1 MQSHLDVRINGRSLT
16 LENGFGLDIEE
27 RNPMF
32 YQNEMN
38 SWPVPVPLKR
48 NRQLLGDIDNPHS
61 DVSLKGLEQ
70 APVSIIVEGMPFRS
84 GYVNVQEGVEVTDAL
99 SVNVDN
105 GKRSLEDLIGDMTCQ
120 DVPLKDRI
128 QIGEKIGNVRVS
140 VDYEYTVKVVY
151 PEKKGTDE
159 EVEHTATDHVE
170 GEFEPQALGFSY
182 PGICEVESE
191 ATQVARKRGEQA
203 YKNGETVIEPQEAV
217 SFINVTDAYPYK
229 PYCNARIAY
238 KHIGI
243 KEDGTSS
250 GELVSVEDRDLNAPE
265 ERYPYWMLDAKRP
278 QSGICFYVRYFLDCL
293 FTYLGVSYDLSAL
306 DAVEDLN
313 HLCFFTTHC
322 KYTTEIAH
330 GSDETPF
337 FHKVSTHDYTKPQ
350 GIIRGFN
357 YEKGIAAVLVDWKT
371 YAEDSFNQE
380 LFSDINNWLS
390 SRGCGGELSIPWPE
404 TKQVQD
410 FFYSKNGG
418 EQKKIVVGV
427 DDVQGINI
435 DAKITRG
442 EVSANILSMWATS
455 DNFPEES
462 VKTVLDSLEASFG
475 IKFSYDYEQ
484 NKVTAYLMR
493 DVFRSQAAPIDL
505 LGNVLSITRVT
516 EKVMGVRMRYSAE
529 SDSKEQRQN
538 VKKGVK
544 NYDTDYDY
552 IDYRPD
558 TLVTD
563 LDYKQITEEKPVENL
578 KTYIDLHTGNAYR
591 WKASEDALESGEY
604 KCSLFEVGTFKGVEL
619 GDCSERYQDFIK
631 EFTSS
636 FIPVPFNDVNY
647 RMRDIYVAA
656 GSSVASYTYQGDT
669 YEISRINSESDMSHM
684 LLSAYVDEEMEH
696 EFVEQFINNALPS
709 TYANLYLTERLKMRE
724 SYDPTKT
731 DDGNSPLQHY
741 DWGLSIA
748 LMQGGGTDGYMQI
761 YDTNYDLL
769 GNSRWRNV
777 AGEYALTSDSMS
789 PMGEVYDYNGDRE
802 GLGGG
807 ERFSLKIS
815 AVKPF
820 LYYIDAGGACHIT
833 KDLTQ
838 EGKDVGDGQ
847 HVWLAPCYADE
858 VSQQGEVTKKIRTR
872 GLYETF
878 MLEYAHFLLNRK
890 TFKVRLQATVAQ
902 LDNIRSHWHSRWR
915 IDGLTGWIGK
925 VKYNIDVQT
934 GINNAEL
941 EFFTL

>member
-1 MQSHLDVRINGRSLT
+1 MQSHLDVKINGRSLT
-16 LENGFGLDIEE
+16 LEDGFGLDIEE

-38 SWPVPVPLKR
+38 SWPVPVPLNR
-48 NRQLLGDIDNPHS
+48 NRQLLGDIDNPKS
-61 DVSLKGLEQ
+61 DVSLKALEQ
-70 APVSIIVEGMPFRS
+70 APVSIIVEGMPFKS

-105 GKRSLEDLIGDMTCQ
+105 GKRSLEDLIGDLQCQ

-151 PEKKGTDE
+151 PDKKGTDE

-191 ATQVARKRGEQA
+191 ATQVARKKGEQA
-203 YKNGETVIEPQEAV
+203 YKNGETVIEPQETV

-250 GELVSVEDRDLNAPE
+250 GELVSVEDTDLNAPE

-330 GSDETPF
+330 GSEETPF
-337 FHKVSTHDYTKPQ
+337 FHNVSAHDYTKPQ
-350 GIIRGFN
+350 GIILN
-357 YEKGIAAVLVDWKT
+357 INNKEKTAKIVKWNT
-371 YAEDSFNQE
+371 YAEDRFNE
-380 LFSDINNWLS
+380 DLFTDINNWLR

-410 FFYSKNGG
+410 FFYRKNGG
-418 EQKKIVVGV
+418 EQRKIVVGA

-475 IKFSYDYEQ
+475 IKFNYDYEQ

-493 DVFRSQAAPIDL
+493 DVFRSQEAPIDL
-505 LGNVLSITRVT
+505 LGNVLSMTRVT

-619 GDCSERYQDFIK
+619 GDCSERYEDFIK

-636 FIPVPFNDVNY
+636 FVPVPFNDVNY

-656 GSSVASYTYQGDT
+656 GTSVASYTYQGDT
-669 YEISRINSESDMSHM
+669 YEISRINSESDMSHI
-684 LLSAYVDEEMEH
+684 LLSAYIDEEMEH

-741 DWGLSIA
+741 DWGLAIA

-789 PMGEVYDYNGDRE
+789 PMGVVYDYNGDRG

-858 VSQQGEVTKKIRTR
+858 TSQGEVTKKIRTR

-878 MLEYAHFLLNRK
+878 MLEYTRFLLERK
-890 TFKVRLQATVAQ
+890 TFKVRLEASIAM
-902 LDNIRSHWHSRWR
+902 LANITNHWHRRWR
-915 IDGLTGWIGK
+915 IDGMVGWIGK

-934 GINNAEL
+934 GINNVEL
-941 EFFTL
+941 EFFTI